1 MVKTLQRRKITNSNS
16 WILSSNHD
24 VMKTPMINDLS
35 NSLLG
40 IPRSNCLTITVAIAC
55 AADFFLTKCILELQ
69 FLLVLLN
76 VWSTQFK
83 IARNSQCMYLISF
96 DDPMSKFPDDHYGDN
111 RNHDHHGDNRNDEH
125 FGDNCNH
132 DHDHYGQ
139 QPRQRE
145 SR

>member
-1 MVKTLQRRKITNSNS
+1 
-16 WILSSNHD
+16 
-24 VMKTPMINDLS
+24 
-35 NSLLG
+35 
-40 IPRSNCLTITVAIAC
+40 
-55 AADFFLTKCILELQ
+55 
-69 FLLVLLN
+69 
-76 VWSTQFK
+76 
-83 IARNSQCMYLISF
+83 MYLISF